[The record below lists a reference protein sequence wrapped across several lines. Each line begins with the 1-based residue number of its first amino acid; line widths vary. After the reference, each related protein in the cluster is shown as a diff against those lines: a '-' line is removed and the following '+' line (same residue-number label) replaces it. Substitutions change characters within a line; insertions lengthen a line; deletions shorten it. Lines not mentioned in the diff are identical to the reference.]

1 MTYRLTHDSLM
12 TMQLCAL
19 LSATAAFEPTFPMS
33 HTLRKSPSRG
43 VTVNQ
48 GATEL
53 LATMGLEDR
62 MPGRADLDNKN
73 ALNPVACPPWWLP
86 VLLMQLQQAPI
97 VQAQLPLPLPP
108 GVPPASLP
116 PPALSPLSPPTW
128 PSSLSTTLPT
138 DVAAYDKAR
147 ASFNCMVTARPTVIV
162 YPETTEQVQESILM
176 GIRTGSGG
184 MCVRACGH
192 SYSGFSSCDGVLID
206 VTRLNKVTVGAG
218 GLVTVGAGVTT
229 GEALDAMLPYG
240 VTLPTGTHRDVC
252 MAGLT
257 LGGGYGLL
265 ARALGLLCDS
275 LVSITWVR
283 VPFPRY
289 AHTPVHIYCT
299 TAFESLHGSRST
311 GRMGRHCS
319 QHHRRRRVVGHQG
332 WRRWFRRHYIAHVRD
347 ATHRRSGRA
356 DSQLALHCT
365 QGCHIDLASP
375 DEQRN
380 FGIHLG
386 ALSRLG
392 GHL

>member
-1 MTYRLTHDSLM
+1 
-12 TMQLCAL
+12 MQPAAAARRGRHGRKVTEPAVEPSVLAVLHLLCAL
-19 LSATAAFEPTFPMS
+19 LSATAAFEPTCPMS
-33 HTLRKSPSRG
+33 HSLRKSPSRI

-48 GATEL
+48 GATEFL

-62 MPGRADLDNKN
+62 MAGTAVLDNKN

-86 VLLMQLQQAPI
+86 VLLMR
-97 VQAQLPLPLPP
+97 LPLPLPP
-108 GVPPASLP
+108 GVPAASP
-116 PPALSPLSPPTW
+116 PPPTLSLLSPPAW

-162 YPETTEQVQESILM
+162 YPDTTEQVQESILM
-176 GIRTGSGG
+176 GINRTGSGG
-184 MCVRACGH
+184 VCVRACGH

-206 VTRLNKVTVGAG
+206 VTRLNKVIVGAG
-218 GLVTVGAGVTT
+218 GFVTVGAGVTT

-283 VPFPRY
+283 ALYPHHALLCTSTSTAPLLLTRCMAPVP
-289 AHTPVHIYCT
+289 
-299 TAFESLHGSRST
+299 
-311 GRMGRHCS
+311 GRMGRHRS
-319 QHHRRRRVVGHQG
+319 QHHGRRRAVGHEG
-332 WRRWFRRHYIAHVRD
+332 RWRWLWRHYIAHVCYI
-347 ATHRRSGRA
+347 TH
-356 DSQLALHCT
+356 
-365 QGCHIDLASP
+365 
-375 DEQRN
+375 
-380 FGIHLG
+380 
-386 ALSRLG
+386 
-392 GHL
+392 

>member
-1 MTYRLTHDSLM
+1 MNAGNANRLTTPSASM
-12 TMQLCAL
+12 TI
-19 LSATAAFEPTFPMS
+19 
-33 HTLRKSPSRG
+33 SPHEAEGESSF
-43 VTVNQ
+43 
-48 GATEL
+48 
-53 LATMGLEDR
+53 
-62 MPGRADLDNKN
+62 NK
-73 ALNPVACPPWWLP
+73 LVKVRPVACPPWWLA

-97 VQAQLPLPLPP
+97 VQTQPLPLPP

-116 PPALSPLSPPTW
+116 PTLSPLSSPAW
-128 PSSLSTTLPT
+128 PSSLNMTLPT
-138 DVAAYDKAR
+138 DVAAYDEAR

-162 YPETTEQVQESILM
+162 YPESTEQVQESILM
-176 GIRTGSGG
+176 GINRTGSGG
-184 MCVRACGH
+184 VCVRACGH
-192 SYSGFSSCDGVLID
+192 SYSGFSSCDGVIID
-206 VTRLNKVTVGAG
+206 VTRLNKVTVSAG
-218 GLVTVGAGVTT
+218 VVTVGAGVTT

-240 VTLPTGTHRDVC
+240 VTLPTGTHRGVC

-289 AHTPVHIYCT
+289 PHTPVHIYRT
-299 TAFESLHGSRST
+299 PLLLSRCMVTRSA

-319 QHHRRRRVVGHQG
+319 HHHRRRRAVGHQG
-332 WRRWFRRHYIAHVRD
+332 RRRWLRRHYIAHVRY

-356 DSQLALHCT
+356 DSQLALYCT

-375 DEQRN
+375 DEQRDL
-380 FGIHLG
+380 GIHLG
-386 ALSRLG
+386 ALPWVR